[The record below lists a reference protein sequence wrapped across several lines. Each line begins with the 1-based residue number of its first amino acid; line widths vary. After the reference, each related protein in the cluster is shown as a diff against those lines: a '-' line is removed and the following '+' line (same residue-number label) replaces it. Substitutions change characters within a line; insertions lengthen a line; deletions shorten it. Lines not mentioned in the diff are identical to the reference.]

1 VISGLLWG
9 IGYPGLGYLGG
20 TSWEMARGLSGGAGL
35 LIALLAVLVGFFVWR
50 RRLLSPPADRR

>member
-1 VISGLLWG
+1 
-9 IGYPGLGYLGG
+9 
-20 TSWEMARGLSGGAGL
+20 MARGLSGGAGL